1 MKPFEAPQRSVKIKV
16 YVNSSRLVY
25 FRKSQ
30 QNEILLDFLF
40 SHFFVVPQKVLL
52 RPLSSPAAFNSFRPD
67 TGRKEKINLNVYFTL
82 LSGASKGLG
91 KALKAFIKPAE
102 APQRSVK
109 IKIHVNFYFNTAL

>member
-16 YVNSSRLVY
+16 YVNPSRLVY

-30 QNEILLDFLF
+30 QNEILIDFLF

-52 RPLSSPAAFNSFRPD
+52 RPLSSPAA

-102 APQRSVK
+102 APQRSENK
-109 IKIHVNFYFNTAL
+109 NLC

>member
-1 MKPFEAPQRSVKIKV
+1 M
-16 YVNSSRLVY
+16 Y

-109 IKIHVNFYFNTAL
+109 IKIYVNFYFNTALWKESGGKN